1 MVDLTLIYTRTND
14 RKFSLTRLGMRKN
27 VSLEEM
33 SVKIMTISASE
44 SMKHLLL

>member
-14 RKFSLTRLGMRKN
+14 RKFNLTRLGMRKN

-33 SVKIMTISASE
+33 SVKIITISASE